1 MALPPHDELLVHDES
16 PGSAEESAEPG
27 DFDFMVAGTGFE
39 PVTSG
44 L

>member
-1 MALPPHDELLVHDES
+1 LIIIQKIKRPEKIRPFYFHSV
-16 PGSAEESAEPG
+16 G
-27 DFDFMVAGTGFE
+27 GTGFE

>member
-1 MALPPHDELLVHDES
+1 MFKNN
-16 PGSAEESAEPG
+16 EERVFIHNINAPYG
-27 DFDFMVAGTGFE
+27 AFIFNFVVVARTGFE